1 MHNSTLI
8 SIIGTFTK
16 DEMKKFEDLVRSP
29 YFNKNSN
36 VIKLLCVIKKHY
48 PDLTGDSVKR
58 ENVWKQIFEDK
69 VFNYGVMKNLIYE
82 LQKLSERFLS
92 LQSAESDTYR
102 HSIDL
107 LKSLK
112 DKNLYQLF
120 EKNVKSLKS
129 TLSQTPDDSMI
140 FYYRYKVE
148 EIEQSYL
155 SLMYRSKDEN
165 FCNAGPMNLNFISYF
180 LSNFFS
186 DNYNNLH
193 DSKFYNKRY
202 DMLIPELVNEFYS
215 KTPAGKND
223 FVMMNHLMLKLTDKE
238 DETTFSELKNLL
250 YKNYD
255 NLKKEIRYNLSIA
268 LINFCNFRIMKGD
281 TGFIE
286 EQFVIYK
293 LMILHG
299 FYNNGRENFINENM
313 YVNAVSMAGNLK
325 EFEWAEKFIADYRE
339 KLQPACRNK
348 YFALANVSLNIK
360 KKNFELALKHLSD
373 FKIVDVFDKVTLKR
387 FQAII
392 YYESGYFDELYS
404 LIDSSKHFIANDK
417 KMTDSI
423 KEVFDNFL
431 NFTLKLAD
439 LSSGIHKSKPDDYS
453 LKILKDEIG
462 QKNVSNKIWLLEKT
476 MELEELLDH

>member
-339 KLQPACRNK
+339 KL
-348 YFALANVSLNIK
+348 
-360 KKNFELALKHLSD
+360 
-373 FKIVDVFDKVTLKR
+373 
-387 FQAII
+387 
-392 YYESGYFDELYS
+392 
-404 LIDSSKHFIANDK
+404 
-417 KMTDSI
+417 
-423 KEVFDNFL
+423 
-431 NFTLKLAD
+431 
-439 LSSGIHKSKPDDYS
+439 
-453 LKILKDEIG
+453 
-462 QKNVSNKIWLLEKT
+462 
-476 MELEELLDH
+476 